1 MENLITVVSLQGQAW
16 AVAQDGSRRE
26 LKVGDT
32 IAADEMVITADGAQI
47 DLQFANNNQVLT
59 LIGEQETPLDV
70 VQFAEQAQLSQP
82 LAAINTTTEATQ
94 ERPLEDTFPKDG
106 HGFVQLVRIHEIIE
120 ADGFTPLTVARI
132 QEIIKPLG
140 MVLPERDFEQDRW
153 KEHISRPGHHNVD
166 R

>member
-1 MENLITVVSLQGQAW
+1 
-16 AVAQDGSRRE
+16 
-26 LKVGDT
+26 
-32 IAADEMVITADGAQI
+32 
-47 DLQFANNNQVLT
+47 
-59 LIGEQETPLDV
+59 ETPLDV

-166 R
+166 RTPPELIVEQLDALENADADEVTVDFGSKFKDAISGSDITYKAENLPKGLTINPNTGVV